1 MRTFLLLTAL
11 FIGAIPLTSSAS
23 DLVADVQEKMKGVD
37 ARFKE
42 AQLGYLESIKNKKPD
57 LNIIRAAQK
66 KRELELADLI
76 KEVEL
81 IEPEKRGFAE
91 YSVLTDLYS
100 RTRDWDLVVKNA
112 QAAINL
118 KKDSPELHV
127 DLVTAF
133 AEKGDMAQ
141 AEERFKSA
149 LEQCAAKDSLLPL
162 HYRLYVLN
170 LRNEK
175 IDAAAE
181 HLSLFLPTLRNVTN
195 ASAKRNYLQN
205 ADELSNLLFNE
216 GNKSLA
222 IPRLD
227 EEIDYWKGPGSKDS
241 TWSLSILRRLTN
253 QKVRLL
259 NQSKDEKGAHEL
271 IAQAREELTAAI
283 KTNPDEV
290 SSVIAWGELLE
301 LEADLA
307 TPDKQAEARNVWLDY
322 FDQQLLKNSANQD
335 FVSSFSEA
343 YRNYGQQLSK
353 EERLDELQSLLI
365 RYQSVLAKV
374 PPESPSKG
382 RLTYAESLLKNLIRR
397 LVTEQKQKELIGKPM
412 TPLETDSWV
421 NGSPLSQEDLK
432 GKVLLF
438 DFWAVWCGPCR
449 ATFPH
454 LTEWHEKY
462 KGEGLVVIGLTRY
475 YRYGWDDEKK
485 EHRKEE
491 GLSQE
496 KEVAALEKFAA
507 HHGLKHRLAFMP
519 EDSETSEDYAV
530 SGIPHVVVVD
540 HNGIIRLIR
549 VGSGEKNAK
558 EIEKTI
564 EELIKAKPEGT
575 AANE

>member
-1 MRTFLLLTAL
+1 MRAILVLTAVM
-11 FIGAIPLTSSAS
+11 ISANALTLSAG
-23 DLVADVQEKMKGVD
+23 DLISDVQEKIKGID
-37 ARFKE
+37 EQFKE
-42 AQLGYLESIKNKKPD
+42 AQKGYLESIKNKKPD
-57 LNIIRAAQK
+57 INIVREAQK
-66 KRELELADLI
+66 KRESQLADLI
-76 KEVEL
+76 KEVEA
-81 IEPEKRGFAE
+81 IEPEKRGLAE
-91 YSVLTDLYS
+91 YAVLTDLYS

-112 QAAINL
+112 QAALNL
-118 KKDSPELHV
+118 KKDSPEIHV
-127 DLVTAF
+127 DLITAF
-133 AEKGDMAQ
+133 IEKGDVVN
-141 AEERFKSA
+141 AEEGFKTA
-149 LEQCAAKDSLLPL
+149 LEQSSAKDSILPL
-162 HYRLYVLN
+162 HYRLYLLN
-170 LRNEK
+170 RRSGK

-181 HLSLFLPTLRNVTN
+181 HLSLFLPTLRNVMN

-205 ADELSNLLFNE
+205 ANELSNLLFNE
-216 GNKSLA
+216 GNKGLA

-227 EEIDYWKGPGSKDS
+227 EEISYWKGLDPKESSWAPG
-241 TWSLSILRRLTN
+241 IQRRLIN
-253 QKVRLL
+253 QKIRLL
-259 NQSKDEKGAHEL
+259 SQLNEEKTAREL
-271 IAQAREELTAAI
+271 IAQSREELTTALNA
-283 KTNPDEV
+283 NPDELAA
-290 SSVIAWGELLE
+290 VIAWGELLE
-301 LEADLA
+301 VEAELA
-307 TPDKQAEARNVWLDY
+307 PADEKAKAVSVWLDY
-322 FDQQLLKNSANQD
+322 VDQQVLKNPSHQD
-335 FVSSFSEA
+335 LVSSYSEA

-353 EERLDELQSLLI
+353 EERLDELQSLLK
-365 RYQSVLAKV
+365 RYQNVLTKV
-374 PPESPSKG
+374 PAESPSKG
-382 RLTYAESLLKNLIRR
+382 TLTYAESMLKNLIRR
-397 LVTEQKQKELIGKPM
+397 LATEIKQKELIGKPM
-412 TPLETDSWV
+412 TPLETDQWV

-462 KGEGLVVIGLTRY
+462 KDEGLVVIGLTRY

-519 EDSETSEDYAV
+519 EESETSEDYAV

-540 HNGIIRLIR
+540 RNGIIRLIR

-575 AANE
+575 AAN